1 MTQAQSVRVGTPVE
15 TVAEL
20 RKGIMKGCDVSFGSV
35 MVPNEMARKM
45 PLIVI
50 CDWFELTLGSDH
62 EINPSLW
69 AN

>member
-1 MTQAQSVRVGTPVE
+1 MAQARVVRVGTPVE

-20 RKGIMKGCDVSFGSV
+20 REGIMRGCDVRFGSV

-45 PLIVI
+45 PLVVLH
-50 CDWFELTLGSDH
+50 DWFDLTVGNEYEL
-62 EINPSLW
+62 NPSLW